1 MLPCFTS
8 SCIGKETEE
17 VVYSVFVVNMSEP
30 PALSGSSLTTKELQQ
45 RWREAKGTQRA
56 HKVLFDIASSC
67 VVEDACCKHVVY
79 QVAVMACGSFST
91 RHVCVERRYSD
102 FSHFHQKLTE
112 EFGEEVEDLA
122 LPCKLLAGP
131 VGGRG
136 LALQD
141 YLNQAFAVRCVRHSP
156 LVPDFLTGKE
166 LSRARASLR
175 SGEFKAALEQLHT
188 VLQIQGKLAP
198 WQRATQL
205 VPALAAIAVCH
216 RDLGEP
222 LEAVAAAHR
231 ALPVVRR
238 WKMNDYLGGLLE
250 MLVDLSYGLQRPV
263 AHLQEELMALR
274 DSHAASWRSLK
285 EVVVR
290 DVTL

>member
-1 MLPCFTS
+1 
-8 SCIGKETEE
+8 
-17 VVYSVFVVNMSEP
+17 MSEP

-56 HKVLFDIASSC
+56 HKVLFDIPSSC
-67 VVEDACCKHVVY
+67 VVEDACCKHVVRHQKVY

-91 RHVCVERRYSD
+91 RHVIVERRYSD

-122 LPCKLLAGP
+122 LPCKHLAGP

-156 LVPDFLTGKE
+156 LVPDLLTGKE

-175 SGEFKAALEQLHT
+175 GGQFRAALEQLHT
-188 VLQIQGKLAP
+188 VLQIQEKLAP
-198 WQRATQL
+198 WQRPTQL
-205 VPALAAIAVCH
+205 VPVLAAIAVCH

-250 MLVDLSYGLQRPV
+250 TLVDLSYGLQRPV

-274 DSHAASWRSLK
+274 DRHAASWRSLK

-290 DVTL
+290 DVT